1 MPLRFGSPKYWQERA
16 EESRAMAEGMSDP
29 VAKEAMQRIAESYEK
44 IAKRAEAREAGVNL
58 SLSKD
63 ASS

>member
-1 MPLRFGSPKYWQERA
+1 
-16 EESRAMAEGMSDP
+16 MAEGMTDRD
-29 VAKEAMQRIAESYEK
+29 ARQAMLDIAENYEK

-63 ASS
+63 GDAQGS